1 MSGSPKFVSRSLK
14 FFAGSH
20 FALAAGIAAAVAV
33 IVGALVVGDSVRRS
47 LRGLVVTRLGNVES
61 LLHSRTFF
69 DPAILKS
76 IDLKIAGSAVS
87 PAIVLSGSSA
97 ENRTNGDFLRASNV
111 QVIAGDDSLW
121 SLASGTAGFLEL
133 EEDEVAINASL
144 ASELSIGVGD
154 ELTLRLSKTPGA
166 PADNPLGRRDDAVI
180 SLPRQSVAAILPDRS
195 FAGVTFFVGQSAP
208 KNIFCSLATIQDIL
222 ECGQTVNAAV
232 ATNAS
237 PAMQPSDMLQEAC
250 DELNLQLKP
259 ELSDYGLQLERH
271 TSVFPVDAPPAASK
285 TIYDYYQVSSDELI
299 IDAQTA
305 KSIREKLG
313 DRAEQTITY
322 LANTIT
328 KTTPTSEDTSR
339 ARSAYN
345 YEARRQAALRGR
357 GFRSAQ
363 AISAGPIGDAVSV
376 EVPEFNLEAEEPA
389 IEDAVPTEQSREVPY
404 SIVVGVED
412 GGIDLWDYADIP
424 LRELQIPYCWVNSW
438 LSEQADVK
446 PGDWI
451 RMRYFEPETVDG
463 RAVEAEMNFMV
474 AGVVP
479 VTKPSVPYRRG
490 REAKYDLAPT
500 QFNDPDLTPSVPGV
514 TDQDSIS
521 KWDLPFPLDED
532 LILDEDDAYWN
543 DYRLAPKV
551 FGPHHVFSHPAVFGS
566 RFGSTTAIRINAV
579 DVESED
585 KLREELAEGLQNA
598 RAVKGLMFRPTRFEQ
613 LKASS
618 GATPFDMLFLS
629 LSFFVIVAALVLV
642 VLLLKLGIE
651 RRADQIGALFALG
664 FRQGRV
670 RSLLLREYFFV
681 AVLGSLCGVAVG
693 IGYAWL
699 MIAALQTWWVGAITT
714 PFLEFSFGIPSV
726 CIGFASGLIASMAV
740 IFFGLRRVS
749 RFAPLELLRGQVDGN
764 RGRPRTVN
772 RAMIA
777 AAGIVLISAVGL
789 LFLGLGQT
797 GMARA
802 GIFFGCGMLVLIA
815 LLLAASQFLRA
826 SSGRSGNVGSPLFVL
841 AWRAIRRNPTRTS
854 LSLCLLSVASFLIA
868 SMGVFQV
875 APSDEG
881 YGGFDLVGESSQPI
895 FDNLGSSS
903 AREAAIGEAANKLR
917 GTTVISMRMQ
927 PGEDA
932 SCNNLFQVT
941 RPTILGVPI
950 RLREMTDLAPDSV
963 KFAWAAKKSE
973 DNPWQDLQRV
983 AAGTR
988 TDPIPVI
995 LDQNTAAWSLKQGA
1009 SIDAPIE
1016 IDMDSQ
1022 KLFFETVGLLSNSVL
1037 QGKLL
1042 IAEANFE
1049 RQFPQVS
1056 GYRFFMIR
1064 SGSSP
1069 ADSVA
1074 EAFENGWSDQGLD
1087 VSYSAVQ
1094 LEQLLGV
1101 QNTYISAFQSL
1112 GALGLLLGTFGL
1124 AAVQLRNI
1132 VERRRE
1138 LALMQAVGYS
1148 RNRITLML
1156 TIETTII
1163 LGLGLLLGILAAAIA
1178 LVPFVLE
1185 TGPQIA
1191 VLTPLLSLMVVLVV
1205 GFVAAA
1211 FAAQRATK
1219 QNVLSG
1225 LRSE

>member
-1 MSGSPKFVSRSLK
+1 MSGSPKLVRRTLRY
-14 FFAGSH
+14 FAGSH

-47 LRGLVVTRLGNVES
+47 LRGLVVTRLGNVEC

-69 DPAILKS
+69 DPTILQTL
-76 IDLKIAGSAVS
+76 DLNSPGSSVI
-87 PAIVLSGSSA
+87 PAIVLAGSSA
-97 ENRTNGDFLRASNV
+97 ENRTQNEFLRASNV

-121 SLASGTAGFLEL
+121 SVASGTDGFLEL
-133 EEDEVAINASL
+133 AEDEVAINASL
-144 ASELSIGVGD
+144 ASELSIAVGD

-180 SLPRQSVAAILPDRS
+180 SLPRQTVVSILPDRS
-195 FAGVTFFVGQSAP
+195 FAGVTFLVGQSAP

-222 ECGQTVNAAV
+222 ECDQTVNAALVTNV
-232 ATNAS
+232 APSMHLSESLQAS
-237 PAMQPSDMLQEAC
+237 C
-250 DELNLQLKP
+250 DKLNLQLKP
-259 ELSDYGLQLERH
+259 ELADYGLKLERH
-271 TSVFPVDAPPAASK
+271 TSVFPADASSAVAE
-285 TIYDYYQVSSDELI
+285 TIYDYYQISSNELI
-299 IDAQTA
+299 IDAGTA
-305 KSIREKLG
+305 KSIREELG

-328 KTTPTSEDTSR
+328 KTTPTSDDLASS
-339 ARSAYN
+339 RSAYA
-345 YEARRQAALRGR
+345 YEARRQAALRGV
-357 GFRSAQ
+357 GFRTAR
-363 AISAGPIGDAVSV
+363 AITAGPVGNAEPAQVA
-376 EVPEFNLEAEEPA
+376 EFNLGPD
-389 IEDAVPTEQSREVPY
+389 DAVKNVVPAEQSREIPY
-404 SIVVGVED
+404 SIVVGVEE

-438 LSEQADVK
+438 LAQQTDVK

-490 REAKYDLAPT
+490 REAEYDSAPT
-500 QFNDPDLTPSVPGV
+500 QFNDPNLTPSVPGV

-566 RFGSTTAIRINAV
+566 RFGSTTAIRLIAS
-579 DVESED
+579 DVESEET
-585 KLREELAEGLQNA
+585 LRADLADALQST
-598 RAVKGLMFRPTRFEQ
+598 RAFKGLMFRPIRYEQ

-681 AVLGSLCGVAVG
+681 AVVGSLCGVAIG
-693 IGYAWL
+693 IAYAWM
-699 MIAALQTWWVGAITT
+699 MIVALQTWWVGAITT
-714 PFLEFSFGIPSV
+714 PFLEFSFGTTSV

-740 IFFGLRRVS
+740 IYLGLRRVS
-749 RFAPLELLRGQVDGN
+749 RFAPLALLRGQVDGN
-764 RGRPRTVN
+764 GGRQRTMN
-772 RAMIA
+772 RAMMA
-777 AAGIVLISAVGL
+777 AAGIVVISAVGL

-797 GMARA
+797 GMVRA
-802 GIFFGCGMLVLIA
+802 GVFFGCGMLVLIA
-815 LLLAASQFLRA
+815 LLLGASQFLRA
-826 SSGRSGNVGSPLFVL
+826 SGGRSGNVGSPLFVL

-875 APSDEG
+875 APSEDG
-881 YGGFDLVGESSQPI
+881 YGGFDLIGESSQPI
-895 FDNLGSSS
+895 FDNLGSST
-903 AREAAIGEAANKLR
+903 AREAAIGEAADKLR

-927 PGEDA
+927 AGEDA

-950 RLREMTDLAPDSV
+950 RLREMTDLAPESV

-973 DNPWQDLQRV
+973 GNPWQDLQSV
-983 AAGTR
+983 ASGTR
-988 TDPIPVI
+988 EDPIPVI

-1009 SIDAPIE
+1009 AIDAPVV
-1016 IDMDSQ
+1016 IDTDSR
-1022 KLFFETVGLLSNSVL
+1022 KLFFKTVGLLSNSVL

-1049 RQFPQVS
+1049 RQFPEVS

-1064 SGSSP
+1064 SGSKP
-1069 ADSVA
+1069 AETVA
-1074 EAFENGWSDQGLD
+1074 EGFENGWSDQGLD
-1087 VSYSAVQ
+1087 VSYSHVQ

-1163 LGLGLLLGILAAAIA
+1163 LGMGLLLGVLAAAIA

-1185 TGPQIA
+1185 TGPQIV
-1191 VLTPLLSLMVVLVV
+1191 VLTPVLSLVLVLLV

-1219 QNVLSG
+1219 QNVLAG